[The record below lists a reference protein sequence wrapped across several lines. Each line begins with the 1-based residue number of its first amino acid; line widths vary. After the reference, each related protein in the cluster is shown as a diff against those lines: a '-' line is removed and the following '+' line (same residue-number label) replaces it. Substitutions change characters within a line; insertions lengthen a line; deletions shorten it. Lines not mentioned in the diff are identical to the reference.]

1 MKLSEFDL
9 HVAGRRLPCL
19 LGEPDPSKGQKLAPE
34 PAVVLSFSL
43 DRKTAMT
50 HADYNGPTV
59 AFVNAGHRAIAFD
72 MPYHGDRADK
82 RFDSALKGYCDDI
95 AKGIDPF
102 ASFIEEG
109 RALVDWVIANK
120 LAKRNRIVGA
130 GVSRAGYAI
139 ARLAAADD
147 RLGAIAMIAPVT
159 DWRVP
164 IEFAAIRQ
172 LPLFDDLLL
181 EKFADKLAG
190 RAVHLAIGNRDQRV
204 STEAALR
211 FAARIGDAETSAGL
225 GESRV
230 EVHVVPSPGHGLVQQ
245 WRRDAERFLLA
256 SLQP

>member
-9 HVAGRRLPCL
+9 TVAGRRLPCL
-19 LGEPDPSKGQKLAPE
+19 LAEPDPAKGQKLAAD

-82 RFDSALKGYCDDI
+82 RFDNALKGFREDI
-95 AKGIDPF
+95 VNNKDPF
-102 ASFIEEG
+102 AGFIEEG
-109 RALVDWVIANK
+109 KALIDWVIAKK
-120 LAKRNRIVGA
+120 LAKPGRIVGA

-139 ARLAAADD
+139 ARLAAVDD
-147 RLGAIAMIAPVT
+147 RLIAIAMIAPVT

-164 IEFAAIRQ
+164 IEFHDVKH
-172 LPLFDDLLL
+172 LPIFDTLRL
-181 EKFADKLAG
+181 ENIAEKLAG

-204 STEAALR
+204 STECSLR
-211 FAARIGDAETSAGL
+211 FAARIGDAETRAGL
-225 GESRV
+225 THSKI
-230 EVHVVPSPGHGLVQQ
+230 EVHIVPSEGHGLAQE

-256 SLQP
+256 ALQ